1 MAGLGDFWPPQATY
15 DQAPQGNGL
24 LAPLQGFV
32 PHGDTNQAHDGMLT
46 GLRRLVPGF
55 EPAQSAKSL
64 QTFGSYVAP
73 GLTDYLSH
81 ATPPPSYT
89 PNAAGKIPGVGAN
102 PYEAGAVWDL
112 FNLGTSF
119 LPMGGGAKVAMAAA
133 PIAASAMAA
142 KAAKTLARTERFD
155 WPVRTLSGSV
165 IDMPIVV
172 NPSRSHMQRLLA
184 EAPHG
189 DVRALKTPAG
199 DVYAWPANEAMHVDI
214 ASTFDLP
221 FKTRQELQ
229 SASYL
234 MNKKDVDALG
244 KYSNFDELVAKLGQ

>member
-1 MAGLGDFWPPQATY
+1 MEESPFIAMSRQRYENPANYP
-15 DQAPQGNGL
+15 
-24 LAPLQGFV
+24 
-32 PHGDTNQAHDGMLT
+32 
-46 GLRRLVPGF
+46 LRRMLGPSF
-55 EPAQSAKSL
+55 DLDQSIKSA

-73 GLTDYLSH
+73 GLTDYLTKD
-81 ATPPPSYT
+81 APPPNYS
-89 PNAAGKIPGVGAN
+89 PNAAGKIPEAGAN
-102 PYEAGAVWDL
+102 PYEAGALWDV
-112 FNLGTSF
+112 FNLGTNF
-119 LPMGGGAKVAMAAA
+119 LPSGGAAKVAVGAAA
-133 PIAASAMAA
+133 MAP
-142 KAAKTLARTERFD
+142 KLAKTLARTERFD

-189 DVRALKTPAG
+189 DVRALKTPSG

-214 ASTFDLP
+214 ASTFNLP
-221 FKTRQELQ
+221 FKTRQDLQ

-244 KYSNFDELVAKLGQ
+244 KYANFDELVAKLGRD